1 MDSGSVDLIVTSP
14 PYWKQR
20 DYGHPRQIGQEDSI
34 KGYIDVLAE
43 TLDNWSSLLRPHGS
57 VFLNVADKYHN
68 GFLASIPARL
78 ERAIVKRG
86 WKIANKVVWSKDT
99 GMPEPKPYRLANR
112 HETIFHFVQ
121 QKDYYFDIHTLAR
134 HLGQFSNPGDVW
146 ELHMA
151 RSDSPHL
158 APFPPD
164 LARYSLLLACPE
176 YVCPECQE
184 PYTRILKPGKELDP
198 SRQQARRAMEIYEE
212 SDVLTEEHLDAI
224 RAVGISDAG
233 KGKELQNGAG
243 ENSDRVERLARE
255 AKDELGGYFREFTF
269 APKTHSGWETC
280 ECESTAVAG
289 TVLDPFMGS
298 GTTLDVAEEVGRNAI
313 GVDLI
318 IPERFEN

>member
-1 MDSGSVDLIVTSP
+1 
-14 PYWKQR
+14 
-20 DYGHPRQIGQEDSI
+20 
-34 KGYIDVLAE
+34 
-43 TLDNWSSLLRPHGS
+43 
-57 VFLNVADKYHN
+57 
-68 GFLASIPARL
+68 
-78 ERAIVKRG
+78 
-86 WKIANKVVWSKDT
+86 
-99 GMPEPKPYRLANR
+99 
-112 HETIFHFVQ
+112 
-121 QKDYYFDIHTLAR
+121 
-134 HLGQFSNPGDVW
+134 
-146 ELHMA
+146 
-151 RSDSPHL
+151 
-158 APFPPD
+158 
-164 LARYSLLLACPE
+164 
-176 YVCPECQE
+176 
-184 PYTRILKPGKELDP
+184 LKPGKELDP